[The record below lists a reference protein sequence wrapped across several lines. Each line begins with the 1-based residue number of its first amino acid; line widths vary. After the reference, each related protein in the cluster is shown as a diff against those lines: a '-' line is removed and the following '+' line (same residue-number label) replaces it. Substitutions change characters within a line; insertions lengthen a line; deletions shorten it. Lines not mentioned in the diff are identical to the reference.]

1 MDTKTKIKTT
11 IKIILA
17 TALVI
22 ALMAIYEN
30 HKDQRRADY
39 AAANGCSW
47 TIQGSHDI
55 CKQCGIIVVAY

>member
-1 MDTKTKIKTT
+1 MKTKIKTA

-22 ALMAIYEN
+22 GAMAIYEN
-30 HKDQRRADY
+30 HKEQRRADY
-39 AAANGCSW
+39 AKDNNCTW

-55 CKQCGIIVVAY
+55 CK

>member
-1 MDTKTKIKTT
+1 MNTKTKIKTA

-17 TALVI
+17 TVLVI

-39 AAANGCSW
+39 AAANNCTW
-47 TIQGSHDI
+47 VVQGSHDI
-55 CKQCGIIVVAY
+55 CK

>member
-1 MDTKTKIKTT
+1 MKTKIKTT

-17 TALVI
+17 TVLVI
-22 ALMAIYEN
+22 GAMAIYEN

-39 AAANGCSW
+39 ATANSCTW

-55 CKQCGIIVVAY
+55 CK